1 MKRILLK
8 LSGEFLQGDQGVWSK
23 DKVDAIVQ
31 QIDRLCKEGVQVA
44 IVIGG
49 GNIFRGGRN
58 GFDFERCDGDG
69 IGMAATCVN
78 ALFLK
83 ACLQKCGL
91 EVVVCGKFLN
101 GVDIVNLSAKE
112 LQERLNKGQVVIFSG
127 GTGYAYFSTDTAAA
141 LRAIEIQA
149 DVLLKATKVDGVY
162 DKDPERYSDA
172 KKFDRLTYK
181 EVCDQRYEIMDA
193 SAFSLCREQ
202 KMPIFI
208 FNLKQKDAIYNAVH
222 HTTNGTFIQE

>member
-1 MKRILLK
+1 MKRVLLK
-8 LSGEFLQGDQGVWSK
+8 LSGEFLQGDQGIWSK
-23 DKVDAIVQ
+23 DKVDVIVQ
-31 QIDRLCKEGVQVA
+31 QIARLCQEGVQVA

-58 GFDFERCDGDG
+58 GFDFDRGEGDG

-83 ACLQKCGL
+83 ACLQKFG
-91 EVVVCGKFLN
+91 VDTVVCGRFLN
-101 GVDIVNLSAKE
+101 GADIVNLNSKE
-112 LQERLNKGQVVIFSG
+112 LQERLNRGQVVIFSG

-141 LRAIEIQA
+141 LRAIEIKA
-149 DVLLKATKVDGVY
+149 DVLLKGTKVDGVY

-172 KKFDRLTYK
+172 KKFETLTYE
-181 EVCDQRYEIMDA
+181 EVCEQRYEIMDA

-208 FNLKQKDAIYNAVH
+208 FNLNQKDAIYNAVH
-222 HTTNGTFIQE
+222 HATHGTFIQE

>member
-8 LSGEFLQGDQGVWSK
+8 LSGEFLQSDQGIWSTS
-23 DKVDAIVQ
+23 KVDVIVQ
-31 QIDRLCKEGVQVA
+31 QIARLCEEGIQVA

-58 GFDFERCDGDG
+58 GFDFERCEADG

-91 EVVVCGKFLN
+91 EAVVCGKFLN
-101 GVDIVNLSAKE
+101 GTDIVNLSAQE

-141 LRAIEIQA
+141 LRAIEIKA
-149 DVLLKATKVDGVY
+149 DVLLKGTKVDGVY
-162 DKDPERYSDA
+162 DKDPERFSDA
-172 KKFDRLTYK
+172 KKFGKLTYK
-181 EVCDQRYEIMDA
+181 EVCEQRYEIMDA
-193 SAFSLCREQ
+193 SAFALCREQ

-208 FNLKQKDAIYNAVH
+208 FNLNQKDAIYNAVH
-222 HTTNGTFIQE
+222 HATHGTFIQE

>member
-8 LSGEFLQGDQGVWSK
+8 LSGEFLQGDQGVWSE
-23 DKVDAIVQ
+23 DRVDAIVQ
-31 QIDRLCKEGVQVA
+31 QIERLCKEGIQVA

-58 GFDFERCDGDG
+58 GFNFERCEGDS

-78 ALFLK
+78 ALFLR
-83 ACLQKCGL
+83 AFLQKRGL
-91 EVVVCGKFLN
+91 EVVICGKFLN
-101 GVDIVNLSAKE
+101 GADILNLGTQE
-112 LQERLNKGQVVIFSG
+112 LQTRLDKGQVVIFSG

-141 LRAIEIQA
+141 LRAIEIKA
-149 DVLLKATKVDGVY
+149 DVLLKGTNVDGVY
-162 DKDPERYSDA
+162 DKDPKRYSDA
-172 KKFDRLTYK
+172 KKFERLTYK

-208 FNLKQKDAIYNAVH
+208 FNLSEKDAIYNAVH

>member
-1 MKRILLK
+1 MKRVLLK
-8 LSGEFLQGDQGVWSK
+8 LSGEFLQGNEAVWSNN
-23 DKVDAIVQ
+23 KVDAVVQ
-31 QIDRLCKEGVQVA
+31 QIVRLCREHIQVA

-58 GFDFERCDGDG
+58 GFDFERCEGDS

-83 ACLQKCGL
+83 ACLKKCGVD
-91 EVVVCGKFLN
+91 VVVCGKFLN
-101 GVDIVNLSAKE
+101 GTAIVDLSAQE
-112 LQERLNKGQVVIFSG
+112 LQACLNKGQVVIFSG

-141 LRAIEIQA
+141 LRAIEIKA
-149 DVLLKATKVDGVY
+149 DVLLKGTKVDGVY
-162 DKDPERYSDA
+162 NKDPERFSDA
-172 KKFDRLTYK
+172 KKFETLTYK
-181 EVCDQRYEIMDA
+181 EVCEQRYEIMDT
-193 SAFSLCREQ
+193 SAFALCCEQ

-208 FNLKQKDAIYNAVH
+208 FNLNQKDAIYNAVH

>member
-8 LSGEFLQGDQGVWSK
+8 LSGEFLQGDQGVWSR
-23 DKVDAIVQ
+23 DNVDAIVQ
-31 QIDRLCKEGVQVA
+31 QIVRLCKEGIQLA

-58 GFDFERCDGDG
+58 GFDFERSEGDG

-91 EVVVCGKFLN
+91 KATICGKFLN
-101 GVDIVNLSAKE
+101 GADIVNLGAQE
-112 LQERLNKGQVVIFSG
+112 LQECLNRGQVVIFSG

-141 LRAIEIQA
+141 LRAIEIKA
-149 DVLLKATKVDGVY
+149 DVLLKGTKVDGVY
-162 DKDPERYSDA
+162 DKDPERYRDA
-172 KKFDRLTYK
+172 KKFEKLTYK
-181 EVCDQRYEIMDA
+181 EVCERQYGIMDA
-193 SAFSLCREQ
+193 SAFALCCEQ

-208 FNLKQKDAIYNAVH
+208 FNLNQKDAIYNAVH

>member
-1 MKRILLK
+1 MRRVLLK

-23 DKVDAIVQ
+23 GKVDAIVQ
-31 QIDRLCKEGVQVA
+31 QVERLCKEGVQVG

-58 GFDFERCDGDG
+58 GFDFERCEGDG
-69 IGMAATCVN
+69 IGMAATCVT

-83 ACLQKCGL
+83 VCLQKCGL
-91 EVVVCGKFLN
+91 QAVVCGKFLN
-101 GVDIVNLSAKE
+101 GADIVNLNS
-112 LQERLNKGQVVIFSG
+112 QEIRDCLNKGYVVIFSG

-141 LRAIEIQA
+141 LRAIEIKA
-149 DVLLKATKVDGVY
+149 DVLLKGTKVDGVY

-172 KKFDRLTYK
+172 KKFEKLTYK
-181 EVCDQRYEIMDA
+181 EVCDQHYGIMDA
-193 SAFSLCREQ
+193 SAFALCREQ

-208 FNLKQKDAIYNAVH
+208 FNLNQKDAIYNAVH
-222 HTTNGTFIQE
+222 HATNGTFIQE